1 MLLYLM
7 KLVPLFLYPL
17 GLGCVLIVAGLL
29 LRRRRKAA
37 AGVLAAALVVLW
49 LGGNGWVSNGLM
61 KTLEWRH
68 LPPEELTQVGA
79 IVVLGRGVRPLEY
92 PRSTVEL
99 DESGDR
105 LLHAAW
111 LYREGVADHILVTDG
126 AIDWMF
132 SPDQHITPAE
142 NMAAALVLMGV
153 PDEVIWREDQ
163 ARNTRENAIYSREFL
178 QEKDIGRIAL
188 VTSASHMP
196 RALKLFEGQ
205 GFDVVPSPTDFQVTE
220 LGWKSLRY
228 PNARFQLMNLLP
240 TAQNLEMTSAALKE
254 YLGLTAYRLIGWM

>member
-17 GLGCVLIVAGLL
+17 GLGCVFIIVGLL
-29 LRRRRKAA
+29 LRRRRKAVP
-37 AGVLAAALVVLW
+37 GMLVAALVVLW
-49 LGGNGWVSNGLM
+49 LGGNSWVAMGLM
-61 KTLEWRH
+61 KTLEWKH
-68 LPPEELTQVGA
+68 LPPEELAQTGA
-79 IVVLGRGVRPLEY
+79 IVVLGRGVRPMEY

-111 LYREGVADHILVTDG
+111 MYRQGVADHILVTDG

-132 SPDQHITPAE
+132 SPDQHISPAD

-163 ARNTRENAIYSREFL
+163 ARNTRENAIYSWKFL
-178 QEKDIGRIAL
+178 QQRGIDKIAL

-196 RALKLFEGQ
+196 RALRLFEGQ
-205 GFDVVPSPTDFQVTE
+205 GFDVVPAPTDYQVTE

-228 PNARFQLMNLLP
+228 PSARFQILNLLP
-240 TAQNLEMTSAALKE
+240 TAQYLEMTTAALKE
-254 YLGLTAYRLIGWM
+254 YLGMLAYRVLGWM